1 MSATLK
7 SRYAFG
13 MQRTPRLREL
23 MKIGRVVAS
32 GPAPAT
38 RVPRRFALTRRH
50 PIAQVR
56 PAGAVLR
63 LHVA

>member
-23 MKIGRVVAS
+23 TRIARVLAR
-32 GPAPAT
+32 GPVPAT
-38 RVPRRFALTRRH
+38 NVPRRFALARRRSSA
-50 PIAQVR
+50 PVR

-63 LHVA
+63 FHVA